1 MPDHTYLKS
10 VTLGTPEAPQGAMP
24 LVSCDPSLGVCA
36 GLRRCQEQ
44 HRAGDPGASG
54 CIKRTDTISTVS
66 VLFYQ
71 DRKTCLPCPV

>member
-54 CIKRTDTISTVS
+54 CIKRTDTI
-66 VLFYQ
+66 L
-71 DRKTCLPCPV
+71 K